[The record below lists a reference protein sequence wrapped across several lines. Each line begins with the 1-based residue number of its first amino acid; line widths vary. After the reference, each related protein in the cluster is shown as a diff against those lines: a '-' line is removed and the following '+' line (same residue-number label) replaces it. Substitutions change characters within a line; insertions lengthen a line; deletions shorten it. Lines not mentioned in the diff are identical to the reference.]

1 MLDTIDGLPVHPL
14 VVHAVVV
21 LLPLAVL
28 GTILVAVLPRWRVRY
43 GGLNA
48 LVAVIATALCPIA
61 TSSGE
66 ALEHRVGDPG
76 AHAGLGD
83 QLVWFALPMT
93 LLAIVLWWVQRRH
106 RADTPDAAAVAD
118 TADVAKDPGARGRGP
133 RAVRGLGV
141 VAVLSVVAAVAA
153 GVQVYRV
160 GDSGAEAVWADQMT
174 SAPAQGSSG
183 D

>member
-1 MLDTIDGLPVHPL
+1 MLDTVDGLPVHPL

-28 GTILVAVLPRWRVRY
+28 GTVLVAVRPRWRARY

-48 LVAVIATALCPIA
+48 LVAVVGTALCPLA
-61 TSSGE
+61 TGSGE

-83 QLVWFALPMT
+83 QLVWFALPMA
-93 LLAIVLWWVQRRH
+93 LLAVVLWWLPRRA
-106 RADTPDAAAVAD
+106 RTGTGPAA
-118 TADVAKDPGARGRGP
+118 GA
-133 RAVRGLGV
+133 RGLGV

-153 GVQVYRV
+153 GVQVHRV
-160 GDSGAEAVWADQMT
+160 GESGAEAVWADQVT
-174 SAPAQGSSG
+174 GAPPAGPG
-183 D
+183 DRG

>member
-1 MLDTIDGLPVHPL
+1 VLDTIDGLPVHPL

-28 GTILVAVLPRWRVRY
+28 GTILVAVLPRWRARY

-48 LVAVIATALCPIA
+48 FVAVLATALCPIA
-61 TSSGE
+61 TGSGE

-76 AHAGLGD
+76 AHAELGD

-106 RADTPDAAAVAD
+106 RADADLAADLAAD
-118 TADVAKDPGARGRGP
+118 TKDPGARGRGP

-174 SAPAQGSSG
+174 SAPAQGSGG

>member
-1 MLDTIDGLPVHPL
+1 VLDTIDGLPVHPL

-48 LVAVIATALCPIA
+48 LVAVIATGLCPIA
-61 TSSGE
+61 TGSGE

-76 AHAGLGD
+76 AHAELGD

-106 RADTPDAAAVAD
+106 RADAD
-118 TADVAKDPGARGRGP
+118 LAADVEDPGGRGP

>member
-28 GTILVAVLPRWRVRY
+28 GTILVAVLPRWRARY

-76 AHAGLGD
+76 AHAELGD

-93 LLAIVLWWVQRRH
+93 LLAIALWWVQRRH
-106 RADTPDAAAVAD
+106 RTDADDAGN
-118 TADVAKDPGARGRGP
+118 PGARGRGP

-160 GDSGAEAVWADQMT
+160 GDSGAEAVWADQVT
-174 SAPAQGSSG
+174 SAPAQGSGG